1 MEYRLC
7 HDIADFIYTD
17 NSTAKNGNVNG
28 FILRLVNICGRGLR
42 SRNIDSLNLRPWNG
56 DSLHTEFVED
66 FIRQFIILL
75 NKTKTGKARIHTK
88 RYKFL
93 FSDVVDDTER
103 CTDQATEKV
112 SHNRKFKAKCLTDDA
127 ADMCAK
133 QITA

>member
-56 DSLHTEFVED
+56 DSLHTEFAED

-75 NKTKTGKARIHTK
+75 NKSKAGEACVHAE
-88 RYKFL
+88 RYEFL
-93 FSDVVDDTER
+93 FPDIVDDAER
-103 CTDQATEKV
+103 GANQAAEKV
-112 SHNRKFKAKCLTDDA
+112 SHNRKFKAKC
-127 ADMCAK
+127 
-133 QITA
+133 